1 MKGLK
6 ILLCIAVGCLFA
18 GSLHADIYEWTDEN
32 GVKHFT
38 NFAPPDDATIL
49 MKSEEVPYDE
59 AADRARIEADRQ
71 QQLEFAKLEMA
82 AREAELE
89 RRETEAQRRAAE
101 AERYAEE
108 TVRTADQY
116 LDDARNDRYYSPGG
130 QYYGY
135 YRPPHY
141 QRWYYRNQTASIYF
155 IDPPRIDH
163 YKRTYRG
170 KSHSGGNYGNKYGQE
185 KHAYPKTYQS
195 PRSLGSPGRNPR
207 GAYGVNTRSRGQIG
221 RVPSGRGSYGLRR

>member
-6 ILLCIAVGCLFA
+6 ILLFLAAVCLIAGT
-18 GSLHADIYEWTDEN
+18 LHADIYEWTDAN

-38 NFAPPDDATIL
+38 NYAPPDDATIL
-49 MKSEEVPYDE
+49 MKTEELPYDE

-71 QQLEFAKLEMA
+71 QQLELARLELA
-82 AREAELE
+82 AREAEIE
-89 RRETEAQRRAAE
+89 RRAAEAERRAAE

-108 TVRTADQY
+108 TVQKADQY
-116 LDDARNDRYYSPGG
+116 LDDARNDRYYSRGG
-130 QYYGY
+130 GYYGF

-141 QRWYYRNQTASIYF
+141 KRWYYRNHTASIYF
-155 IDPPRIDH
+155 KDPPRIDH

-170 KSHSGGNYGNKYGQE
+170 KSHSGRNYGHKYGQE

-195 PRSLGSPGRNPR
+195 PRSLGSPSRTTR
-207 GAYGVNTRSRGQIG
+207 GAYRVNARSRGQAG
-221 RVPSGRGSYGLRR
+221 RVHSGRGSYGLRR